1 MDISEDVLMQSLSD
15 ENNVSMDPCHEGV
28 PEIDQVSV
36 GESEE
41 SSQGS
46 VSSTSLDKAKGFQR
60 PALRKKHVSW
70 SSIQTREY
78 ALVVGDHPLCQDG
91 LPVSLDWQYRD
102 SSPNSLV
109 TKEAPK
115 VSERKQSYVFPRR
128 LSYEERRHRLCSVS
142 GLTQDQVKNDEID
155 LVVRTLKEAWEP
167 LAVETTTTLTTDMD
181 NPLSEDMMIWD
192 DVISQDLDID
202 LGDITDFEW
211 TD

>member
-1 MDISEDVLMQSLSD
+1 M
-15 ENNVSMDPCHEGV
+15 
-28 PEIDQVSV
+28 
-36 GESEE
+36 
-41 SSQGS
+41 
-46 VSSTSLDKAKGFQR
+46 
-60 PALRKKHVSW
+60 
-70 SSIQTREY
+70 
-78 ALVVGDHPLCQDG
+78 
-91 LPVSLDWQYRD
+91 
-102 SSPNSLV
+102 
-109 TKEAPK
+109 
-115 VSERKQSYVFPRR
+115 
-128 LSYEERRHRLCSVS
+128 CSVS